1 MSTNGKP
8 VGNEPGETQ
17 ATLSSLDPGR
27 QALVTVETMGHVTM
41 YCPDEAFDNLLVA
54 TVRQPSAIENVVLER
69 GVDPQKVGVVPI
81 NGSEFTYAGD
91 MWTSKRVNPSDL
103 TGMSIGISQAA
114 RHLSANQPW
123 FVFDNIS
130 TLLMYATEDRLFRL
144 LSSIREQMANERVRG
159 LYGIVPDAVSDQTYA
174 RFRSLFDREVVVR

>member
-8 VGNEPGETQ
+8 VGDEPCETR
-17 ATLSSLDPGR
+17 ATLSSLEPGG
-27 QALVTVETMGHVTM
+27 QALVTVETMNHVTN

-69 GVDPQKVGVVPI
+69 GFDPQNVGVVQV

-91 MWTSKRVNPSDL
+91 MWASKRVNPSDL
-103 TGMSIGISQAA
+103 TGVSIGISQAA
-114 RHLSANQPW
+114 RHLSANQGW

-144 LSSIREQMANERVRG
+144 LSSVREQMANERVRG
-159 LYGIVPDAVSDQTYA
+159 LYGIVPDAVSDRTYA
-174 RFRSLFDREVVVR
+174 RFRSLFDREVVIR